1 MLINSQS
8 ITLYALYVSSSG
20 WFAPVTSKSIDVE
33 NINNYYT
40 GLQGKDKLKEGT
52 SSFGYYFDN
61 YINYQGKSRLLFSVA
76 DFSRSS
82 TSINLGFY
90 YINEYNEI
98 ILDRGEQFYA
108 NSNKVVLRGKL
119 LAVSDQINSMFAVIG
134 CVTSNKFSRS
144 VWMVYKGTGYK
155 LTRASDF
162 SNSLIKAYSSYTLQ
176 NAIYWGQWKGS
187 DNYIGS
193 YSANPLG
200 NRLTVGY
207 ILSSANY
214 GTSGEV
220 DISLGGV
227 VVNFLKAILIETE
240 TVTSGTVG
248 IYAKIVLLGIHD
260 DRSKTLYYMKI
271 RCYNSGSA
279 SYIQKVG
286 DIVSYKSVNRPMGA
300 NLWFTTDRK
309 WMFFPPSGDSFYP
322 KGLNSYYANGQQL
335 IVDDST
341 SMPDDVSYLNTSHT
355 SAMRSALQNVYVLE
369 ILFNKTQTK
378 MIVLTNTTG
387 AAFEIGDFEGNYNPD
402 AMYCF
407 QLVNN
412 SWVQI
417 STQAIDRQNVLASYN
432 STGNQGI
439 KYKSSLSLCDKS
451 NDLGSL
457 AMFGSQYSFNWAF
470 PANSKPIVFYTS
482 KITWGE

>member
-1 MLINSQS
+1 M
-8 ITLYALYVSSSG
+8 
-20 WFAPVTSKSIDVE
+20 
-33 NINNYYT
+33 
-40 GLQGKDKLKEGT
+40 
-52 SSFGYYFDN
+52 
-61 YINYQGKSRLLFSVA
+61 VA
-76 DFSRSS
+76 
-82 TSINLGFY
+82 
-90 YINEYNEI
+90 
-98 ILDRGEQFYA
+98 
-108 NSNKVVLRGKL
+108 SN
-119 LAVSDQINSMFAVIG
+119 QINSMVAAIG
-134 CVTSNKFSRS
+134 CVSSSDNQFSRS
-144 VWMVYKGTGYK
+144 IWMVYKGTGYK
-155 LTRASDF
+155 VRRTTNF
-162 SNSLIKAYSSYTLQ
+162 SSSTNLLKAYSSYTLQ

-200 NRLTVGY
+200 HSLTVGY
-207 ILSSANY
+207 ILSSSNY

-220 DISLGGV
+220 DISLGGI

-260 DRSKTLYYMKI
+260 DRSKTLYYVKI
-271 RCYNSGSA
+271 RCYNSGSL

-322 KGLNSYYANGQQL
+322 KGINSYYANGQQL
-335 IVDDST
+335 IVDGST
-341 SMPDDVSYLNTSHT
+341 SMPDDVSYLNSSHT

-470 PANSKPIVFYTS
+470 PANSKPTVFYTS

>member
-1 MLINSQS
+1 M
-8 ITLYALYVSSSG
+8 
-20 WFAPVTSKSIDVE
+20 TSKSIDVE

-61 YINYQGKSRLLFSVA
+61 YVNYQRKSRPMFSVA

-90 YINEYNEI
+90 YINEYNAI
-98 ILDRGEQFYA
+98 ILDKGEQFYP

-144 VWMVYKGTGYK
+144 VWMVYDGTNYK
-155 LTRASDF
+155 LNRASDF

-176 NAIYWGQWKGS
+176 NAIYWGQW
-187 DNYIGS
+187 NYGDYVGS

-260 DRSKTLYYMKI
+260 DRSKTLYYVKI
-271 RCYNSGSA
+271 RCYNSGST

-335 IVDDST
+335 IVDGST
-341 SMPDDVSYLNTSHT
+341 SMPDDVSYLNSSHT